1 MLRSIASVALA
12 AVITLVMV
20 APPLMAAVSAV
31 GEIKSTQQNSNGLV
45 IKQFYLGC
53 LSHASYLIGDTNSK
67 LAAVVDPQRDVDQYI
82 EEAKKLGLTIK
93 YVILTHVHAD
103 FVAGHLEL
111 ERKTGAKICL
121 GELAQANFQYKK
133 LKNNEMVPLF
143 AQQKADDK
151 VTKAGQVWLK
161 ALHTPGHTPEA
172 ISLLVFDQGDAD
184 AKPYAALT
192 GDCLFI
198 GDVGR
203 PDLLASKG
211 VTAKELAG
219 LLYDSTR
226 EKLMKLP
233 DETLVYPAHGAGSL
247 CGKNLSKETV
257 STIGQEKKTNYALQ
271 SMTKEKFVELIT
283 ADQPKTPQY
292 FGYDANYNMTK
303 HKTLDEVLEHA
314 LKPLTVDEAIQKRN
328 AGAHLL
334 DGRESEQF
342 AKRHVVD
349 AVSIPMKGNYA
360 TWAGTFLDHGKP
372 VVIIAEQGKEREAA
386 LRLGRIGFDNVVGYV
401 KDGIGAFETRDDLVV
416 SKVRA
421 TPDLLATLMKSKNP
435 PMVVDVRTDAEWN
448 LANID
453 GSVHM
458 PLITLLDKV
467 DSLPRDREL
476 VILCASGNRSSTA
489 ASLLSQRGVTHVT
502 DLAGGIEAWQK
513 QHLPVKQ
520 AVSCNKNAEVIVPTD
535 DNASRRDAQAGK

>member
-1 MLRSIASVALA
+1 MLRNLLAVALIA
-12 AVITLVMV
+12 MVSFSMTAVP
-20 APPLMAAVSAV
+20 AFGGVSAV
-31 GEIKSTQQNSNGLV
+31 GEIKVTPKNHPGL
-45 IKQFYLGC
+45 ILDQFYLGC
-53 LSHASYLIGDTNSK
+53 LSHASYLIGDPVSK
-67 LAAVVDPQRDVDQYI
+67 TAVVVDPQRDVSQYV
-82 EEAKKLGLTIK
+82 EEAKKQGLKITH
-93 YVILTHVHAD
+93 VFLTHVHAD

-111 ERKTGAKICL
+111 ERKVGAKICL
-121 GELAQANFQYKK
+121 GEKSNASFPFTK
-133 LKNNEMVPLF
+133 LKEGDVINLGDVQL
-143 AQQKADDK
+143 K
-151 VTKAGQVWLK
+151 VLD
-161 ALHTPGHTPEA
+161 TPGHTPEA
-172 ISLLVFDQGDAD
+172 ISLLVFNNSASKE
-184 AKPYAALT
+184 KPYAVLT

-257 STIGQEKKTNYALQ
+257 STIGAEKKTNYALQ
-271 SMTKEKFVELIT
+271 PMAKEKFVELIT

-303 HKTLDEVLEHA
+303 HETLDEVLEKS
-314 LKPLTVDEAIQKRN
+314 LKPLTVDEAIQQRN

-334 DGRESEQF
+334 DGRESDDF

-349 AVSIPMKGNYA
+349 AISIPMKGHYA
-360 TWAGTFLDHGKP
+360 TWAGTFLDHNKP
-372 VVIIAEQGKEREAA
+372 VVIIADKGKEREAA
-386 LRLGRIGFDNVVGYV
+386 MRLGRIGFDNVVGYV
-401 KDGIGAFETRDDLVV
+401 QDGMNAFEKRDDLVA
-416 SKVRA
+416 SNVRA
-421 TPDLLATLMKSKNP
+421 TPESLASLMKSSKP
-435 PMVVDVRTDAEWN
+435 PMVVDVRTDAEWHQ
-448 LANID
+448 ANID
-453 GSVHM
+453 GAVHM
-458 PLITLLDKV
+458 PLISLLDKV
-467 DSLPRDREL
+467 DSLPRDREV

-520 AVSCNKNAEVIVPTD
+520 AVSCTKNVEVTAPTD
-535 DNASRRDAQAGK
+535 ENASRRDANSGN

>member
-1 MLRSIASVALA
+1 MLRKILSVVLITMFSLA
-12 AVITLVMV
+12 A
-20 APPLMAAVSAV
+20 AAVPVFAEVSAV
-31 GEIKSTQQNSNGLV
+31 GEIKNAPQNHPGL
-45 IKQFYLGC
+45 ILDQFYLGC
-53 LSHASYLIGDTNSK
+53 LSHASYLIGDPVTKN
-67 LAAVVDPQRDVDQYI
+67 AAVVDPQRDVSQYI
-82 EEAKKLGLTIK
+82 EEAKKQGLKIK
-93 YVILTHVHAD
+93 YVFLTHVHAD

-121 GELAQANFQYKK
+121 GAKSKANFQFEK
-133 LKNNEMVPLF
+133 LEEGAVVDLGNVRL
-143 AQQKADDK
+143 K
-151 VTKAGQVWLK
+151 VLE
-161 ALHTPGHTPEA
+161 TPGHTPEA
-172 ISLLVFDQGDAD
+172 ISLLVYD
-184 AKPYAALT
+184 AKVSKDNPYAVLT

-203 PDLLASKG
+203 PDLLASQG

-247 CGKNLSKETV
+247 CGKNLSTETV
-257 STIGQEKKTNYALQ
+257 STIGAQKKNNYALQ
-271 SMTKEKFVELIT
+271 PMSKEKFIELIT

-303 HKTLDEVLEHA
+303 HETLDEVLA
-314 LKPLTVDEAIQKRN
+314 KSMKPLTVDEAIQKRN

-334 DGRESEQF
+334 DGRESDDF

-349 AVSIPMKGNYA
+349 AISIPMKGHYA
-360 TWAGTFLDHGKP
+360 TWAGTFIDHNKP
-372 VVIIAEQGKEREAA
+372 VVIISYPGKEREAA
-386 LRLGRIGFDNVVGYV
+386 MRLGRIGFDNVVGYV
-401 KDGIGAFETRDDLVV
+401 KDGIGAFEKRDDLVA
-416 SKVRA
+416 SNVRV
-421 TPDLLATLMKSKNP
+421 TPETLSTQMKSKNP
-435 PMVVDVRTDAEWN
+435 PMVVDVRNDSEWN
-448 LANID
+448 TANID
-453 GSVHM
+453 GTVHM
-458 PLITLLDKV
+458 PLIGLLDKV

-476 VILCASGNRSSTA
+476 VILCATGNRSSTA

-520 AVSCNKNAEVIVPTD
+520 AVSCTKNAEVTAPTD
-535 DNASRRDAQAGK
+535 ENTSRRDAHSSN

>member
-1 MLRSIASVALA
+1 MLRKLLSVALITMVSFA
-12 AVITLVMV
+12 MTAVPVF
-20 APPLMAAVSAV
+20 AGVSAV
-31 GEIKSTQQNSNGLV
+31 GEIKSSQECKSGLI

-53 LSHASYLIGDTNSK
+53 LSHASYLIGDANSK
-67 LAAVVDPQRDVDQYI
+67 VAAIVDPQRDVDQYI
-82 EEAKKLGLTIK
+82 DEADKLGLDIR
-93 YVILTHVHAD
+93 YVFLTHVHAD

-111 ERKTGAKICL
+111 ARRTGAKICL
-121 GELAQANFQYKK
+121 GELAPANFPFKK
-133 LKNNEMVPLF
+133 LKDGDGISLVRLKQGNDRAF
-143 AQQKADDK
+143 AEGDVRLK
-151 VTKAGQVWLK
+151 V
-161 ALHTPGHTPEA
+161 LHTPGHTPEA
-172 ISLLVFDQGDAD
+172 ISLIVFD
-184 AKPYAALT
+184 KTKHPYAVLT

-211 VTAKELAG
+211 ISANELAG

-257 STIGQEKKTNYALQ
+257 STIGAERKNNYALQ
-271 SMTKEKFVELIT
+271 PMTKEKFIELIT

-303 HKTLDEVLEHA
+303 HLTLDVVLKNSM
-314 LKPLTVDEAIQKRN
+314 KPLTADEAIHKRN

-334 DGRESEQF
+334 DGRESDDF

-349 AVSIPMKGNYA
+349 AISIPMKGHYA
-360 TWAGTFLDHGKP
+360 TWAGTFLDHKNP
-372 VVIIAEQGKEREAA
+372 VVIIADPGKEREAA
-386 LRLGRIGFDNVVGYV
+386 MRLGRIGFDNVVGYV
-401 KDGIGAFETRDDLVV
+401 KDGMAAFEKRDDLVA
-416 SKVRA
+416 SNVRA
-421 TPDLLATLMKSKNP
+421 TPDTLASLLKLSKP
-435 PMVVDVRTDAEWN
+435 PLVVDVRTDAEWN
-448 LANID
+448 VANID

-458 PLITLLDKV
+458 PLISLLDKV

-476 VILCASGNRSSTA
+476 VILCATGNRSSTA

-520 AVSCNKNAEVIVPTD
+520 AVSCTKNAEVTAPTD
-535 DNASRRDAQAGK
+535 ENTSRRDAHSGK